1 MTENGTVIY
10 TFPEVMRTSDTERKG
25 IGQVPLLNPASK
37 RLVPFS
43 ANKKKTNGWIL
54 FFNAVNLAFGAYFLL
69 LSVTQGAAAIVK
81 TGPMLYSFT
90 GNLLSQAGISPVP
103 FMAIV
108 LGIIPAAFSVV
119 FFLVPFLRRLRLNRQ
134 NALLREEALRRRVYT
149 QVLSSPA
156 HVAASDI
163 KPARNEMDPPDLVA
177 ACRRVLDRLAA
188 ALKAEPIVQEK
199 EAVFAYRFSELERE
213 LSDLEEYPQG
223 HRYQQVRGGQ
233 NGFRFRAVAGGA
245 GRGLTE
251 RTFSDCS
258 VRSTGRRDLPS
269 IPAHPRAPAC
279 ASIRP

>member
-1 MTENGTVIY
+1 M
-10 TFPEVMRTSDTERKG
+10 
-25 IGQVPLLNPASK
+25 PLLNPASK

-69 LSVTQGAAAIVK
+69 LSMTQGAAAIVK
-81 TGPMLYSFT
+81 NGPMLYSFT

-103 FMAIV
+103 FMAVV
-108 LGIIPAAFSVV
+108 LGIIPAAFSIV

-134 NALLREEALRRRVYT
+134 NALLREEVLRRRVYT

-163 KPARNEMDPPDLVA
+163 KPARSEMDPPDFIA

-213 LSDLEEYPQG
+213 LSDLEEYRKG
-223 HRYQQVRGGQ
+223 IDIGRYGVGKTVFDSGQ
-233 NGFRFRAVAGGA
+233 
-245 GRGLTE
+245 
-251 RTFSDCS
+251 
-258 VRSTGRRDLPS
+258 
-269 IPAHPRAPAC
+269 
-279 ASIRP
+279 